1 MEFELSAQ
9 EGWKISVETS
19 SNNTLKKVRT
29 YLRVARAGGIVRRYF
44 VMNGFDGATTTF
56 GTVLGSWI
64 AGVTKPEVIL
74 LAGFGACPAMGGSG
88 FFGAFM
94 AERAE
99 RDERNNE

>member
-1 MEFELSAQ
+1 LSN
-9 EGWKISVETS
+9 SC
-19 SNNTLKKVRT
+19 NNTLKKVRT

-44 VMNGFDGATTTF
+44 VMNGFDGAM
-56 GTVLGSWI
+56 
-64 AGVTKPEVIL
+64 TKPEVIL

>member
-1 MEFELSAQ
+1 MSLSYPPKKGGRYQ
-9 EGWKISVETS
+9 LSNS
-19 SNNTLKKVRT
+19 CNNTLKKVRT

-56 GTVLGSWI
+56 DTVLGSWI

-99 RDERNNE
+99 RNERNDE